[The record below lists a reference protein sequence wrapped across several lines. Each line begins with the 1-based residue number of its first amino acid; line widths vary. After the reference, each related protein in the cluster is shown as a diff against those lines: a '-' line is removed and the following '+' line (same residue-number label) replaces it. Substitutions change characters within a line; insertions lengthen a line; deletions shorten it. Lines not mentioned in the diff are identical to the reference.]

1 MIERYVSWFCAA
13 MPRTELALNDSIE
26 VPVIRHA
33 LERMFTGVVKHE
45 TTPRHEVLH
54 RLGNANF
61 GIPAGRGD
69 PGADRNGDTAD
80 LPVDHPTVTRV
91 QPRPHRHTEIAD
103 AFHDLERAADPA
115 RRAVERRV
123 EPVTGRIN
131 FDPLP
136 AAQRVADDRVMPLGE
151 FLPPSIAQIRHAFR
165 GSHDVCEQDR
175 GEHGVEVHDGT
186 GSARTS

>member
-1 MIERYVSWFCAA
+1 APKPRAGDTGAGCKQEDAVDPVLSDAEDTASPERLDRGASD
-13 MPRTELALNDSIE
+13 PTR
-26 VPVIRHA
+26 

-103 AFHDLERAADPA
+103 AFH
-115 RRAVERRV
+115 
-123 EPVTGRIN
+123 
-131 FDPLP
+131 
-136 AAQRVADDRVMPLGE
+136 
-151 FLPPSIAQIRHAFR
+151 
-165 GSHDVCEQDR
+165 
-175 GEHGVEVHDGT
+175 
-186 GSARTS
+186 